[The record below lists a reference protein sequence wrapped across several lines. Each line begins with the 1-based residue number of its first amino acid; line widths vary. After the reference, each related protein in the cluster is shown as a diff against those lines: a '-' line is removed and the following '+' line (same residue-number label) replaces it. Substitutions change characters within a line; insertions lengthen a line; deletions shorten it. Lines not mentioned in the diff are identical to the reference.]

1 MALRTVIADL
11 LSEFQPVKKWN
22 DHRAE
27 RCADCEGDN
36 DRQNCLIY
44 HAEPHIFLLHLILPM

>member
-27 RCADCEGDN
+27 RA
-36 DRQNCLIY
+36 LI
-44 HAEPHIFLLHLILPM
+44 AKAIMIARIVSFTMLNLIFS

>member
-22 DHRAE
+22 DHRQSDA
-27 RCADCEGDN
+27 
-36 DRQNCLIY
+36 LI
-44 HAEPHIFLLHLILPM
+44 AKAIMIARIVSFTMLNLIFS